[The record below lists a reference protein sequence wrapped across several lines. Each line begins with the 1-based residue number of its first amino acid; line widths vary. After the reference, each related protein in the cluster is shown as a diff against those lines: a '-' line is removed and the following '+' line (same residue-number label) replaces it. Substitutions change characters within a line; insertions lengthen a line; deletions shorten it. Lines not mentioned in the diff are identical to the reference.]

1 MKIGYRA
8 HIVQPKFEQQGGA
21 EISSIRTAKQATPGP
36 HQRNR
41 GDTPIIFHRRIART
55 IVWSKPIFDIRTLQ
69 ADFVSS
75 AHLIFFFFN
84 PSISLFSKIA
94 FRAIDGEPHGSHA
107 FGLFTLFP
115 TPPSAQLRLDQ
126 HFQRRLSTSPS
137 DFGFVSTSFL
147 PSRWLVHILAGG
159 EHSSIL
165 SRKSWQASRLGF
177 YSQQDGQNE
186 YETGEETVAKEMLF
200 FFYFFKDW
208 TSFFLSADPPPPPNG
223 GVFHSEAMP
232 SRSWQSPA
240 S

>member
-84 PSISLFSKIA
+84 PSISLFFEDCFSCHRWRTTRESCVWSFYSISHPPFCTASAGSAFSK
-94 FRAIDGEPHGSHA
+94 AIIHFAERLRFCINFVSS
-107 FGLFTLFP
+107 FTLACTYTCGWRAF
-115 TPPSAQLRLDQ
+115 
-126 HFQRRLSTSPS
+126 
-137 DFGFVSTSFL
+137 
-147 PSRWLVHILAGG
+147 
-159 EHSSIL
+159 
-165 SRKSWQASRLGF
+165 F
-177 YSQQDGQNE
+177 YSFSEIVAGVTTWILFS
-186 YETGEETVAKEMLF
+186 TGRAK
-200 FFYFFKDW
+200 
-208 TSFFLSADPPPPPNG
+208 
-223 GVFHSEAMP
+223 
-232 SRSWQSPA
+232 
-240 S
+240 